1 MTQKSI
7 GTAGVTRTEDVIVN
21 SATVTVVADLYELG
35 VRSKDARVEGKR
47 KGTDVIMR
55 R

>member
-1 MTQKSI
+1 MQKSI

-21 SATVTVVADLYELG
+21 SATMTVVADLYKLG
-35 VRSKDARVEGKR
+35 VRSKDARVEGKP